1 MKIDKKCLYILEKLE
16 NAGFQAYLVG
26 GCVRDMIMNRPV
38 NDFDI
43 TTNAFPEQT
52 ASVFSS
58 DKVIPTGIKHG
69 TVTVI
74 HENESFEITTFRID
88 GNYSD
93 SRRPDNVE
101 FTSNLTDDLARRDF
115 TVNAIAM
122 DSHGNLSDP
131 FGGAGDIENKIIRC
145 VGVPDKRFSED
156 ALRILRC
163 FRFASVLG
171 FDIDPITAD
180 SALKMRKSL
189 SMVSAERISAE
200 LVKLLGGVNVIDVML
215 KYRDIIGQIIPEM
228 TACFDFEQHSR
239 YHKYTVYEHIVRAVA
254 SVSGNTPESRIIR
267 IAMLFHDIGKPSAFR
282 LDEKGFGHFYGHAGI
297 SADMAV
303 NILKRMKFDNRT
315 IDEVCWIIA
324 HHSDKITGEK
334 SIKHLLSQRNLE
346 SFLMLIEAKKAD
358 NSAKQDFVTY
368 ENAEFCNFAETA
380 KRLVS
385 ENSCLHVGDMTVNGN
400 DMISLGF
407 RGAEIGK
414 ILNQMLGKII
424 DGELENSREILMN
437 YAGGIKNE

>member
-1 MKIDKKCLYILEKLE
+1 MYILEKLE
-16 NAGFQAYLVG
+16 SVGFKAYLVG

-52 ASVFSS
+52 AAIFSS

-122 DSHGNLSDP
+122 DSRGNLSDP
-131 FGGAGDIENKIIRC
+131 FGGRIDIENRIIRC

-171 FDIDPITAD
+171 FDIDQTTAD
-180 SALKMRKSL
+180 SALKMRSSL

-200 LVKLLGGVNVIDVML
+200 LVKLLGGANVIDVML

-254 SVSGNTPESRIIR
+254 SVAGNTPKSRIIR
-267 IAMLFHDIGKPSAFR
+267 IAMLFHDIGKPAAFR

-297 SADMAV
+297 SADVAE

-315 IDEVCWIIA
+315 ISEVCWIIA
-324 HHSDKITGEK
+324 HHSDKITSEK
-334 SIKHLLSQRNLE
+334 SIKRLLSQRNLD

-368 ENAEFCNFAETA
+368 ENIEFCTFAETA

-385 ENSCLHVGDMTVNGN
+385 EKVCLHTGDMAVNGN

-407 RGAEIGK
+407 RGAEIGR
-414 ILNQMLGKII
+414 ILNKMLEQII
-424 DGELENSREILMN
+424 DGELENSYEILMK
-437 YAGGIKNE
+437 YAGGMKNE